1 MGKLKRM
8 MQILLLSVLLTG
20 CMNIDQRI
28 LDDVQLVTGA
38 AYRYVDDDIIELT
51 TVFPNYQPDGSVK
64 NETLTTTAILN
75 KENRDKQSLQSE
87 KPMVSGKLEVA
98 LYERETAEKGIV
110 DLLDTLARDP
120 SIGANIY
127 LAILDG
133 NPKVVLSK
141 QYGNMDNGIFLSNLI
156 EQNVETGLIHKTN
169 LHIFKYK
176 LYAEGIDPMLPII
189 EQKEGK
195 LNIKAIGLFE
205 DDKLVDQIEQEKFF
219 FLTLLLVHKGQ
230 KDTYAFKTKEEK
242 KVSIVN
248 IKSVRKYDIP
258 EPMTNAEI
266 KINMDVKAIIREYSD
281 GTLNKQKI
289 KKIENEL
296 KDEIEKN
303 SEEIIQQFQEKGI
316 DPLGIGE
323 EVRTRTRKWDQKKW
337 KQLYPDIKIT
347 VRAKVKIMETGV
359 IE

>member
-1 MGKLKRM
+1 MKKLKKM
-8 MQILLLSVLLTG
+8 VQIILLPVFLTG
-20 CMNIDQRI
+20 CMNIDQHI

-38 AYRYVDDDIIELT
+38 AYKYVDDDTIELT
-51 TVFPNYQPDGSVK
+51 AVFPNYQPDGSVK

-75 KENRDKQSLQSE
+75 KENRDKQSLQSD

-98 LYERETAEKGIV
+98 LYDRETAEKGIIE
-110 DLLDTLARDP
+110 LMDTLSRDP
-120 SIGANIY
+120 SIGANVY

-133 NPKVVLSK
+133 NPKEVLSK
-141 QYGNMDNGIFLSNLI
+141 QYGNIDNGIFLSNLI

-219 FLTLLLVHKGQ
+219 FLTLLLEPKGQ
-230 KDTYAFKTKEEK
+230 KDAYAIKTKEGRK
-242 KVSIVN
+242 ASIEN

-258 EPMTNAEI
+258 KPMTSSEI
-266 KINMDVKAIIREYSD
+266 KININIKAIIREYSN
-281 GTLNKQKI
+281 GTVNKEKI

-296 KDEIEKN
+296 KEEIEKK
-303 SEEIIQQFQEKGI
+303 SEEMIREFQEKGI

-337 KQLYPDIKIT
+337 KELYPEIKIT
-347 VRAKVKIMETGV
+347 VQAKVKILEAGV